1 MMNRT
6 ISQITVKGK
15 RYFLGFASVFAAL
28 LLVSLT
34 SCAVKGSIKTWLGI
48 PIQTEQSLPKANYHF
63 TVTAVD
69 QCAGIENATTQIAQK
84 ISFTAHDL
92 LPAMISTPTLQFLL
106 SFRLVNK
113 EIRHPVYSGSA
124 KIRSS
129 VPLYL
134 EYRKLMIYFFAH

>member
-1 MMNRT
+1 
-6 ISQITVKGK
+6 
-15 RYFLGFASVFAAL
+15 
-28 LLVSLT
+28 
-34 SCAVKGSIKTWLGI
+34 LGI

-106 SFRLVNK
+106 SFRPVNK

-134 EYRKLMIYFFAH
+134 EYRKLMIYFFAHLILFPVDCKAVSTGVPMSPSFFMFPS